1 MDQYHWILG
10 KELFNLLIL
19 RKLDKKKFEE
29 LINIVNSSAAQNEKV
44 ATLEKNVKKP
54 WRRRN
59 RAFGQIPQT
68 GVTDSGLGCSR
79 VIRCSISVCVYR
91 LPTVSAR

>member
-1 MDQYHWILG
+1 MFD
-10 KELFNLLIL
+10 LLIL

-44 ATLEKNVKKP
+44 ATLEKNVKSLGGVVIELLGK
-54 WRRRN
+54 
-59 RAFGQIPQT
+59 IPQT

-79 VIRCSISVCVYR
+79 AIRCSISVCVYR

>member
-19 RKLDKKKFEE
+19 RKLYKKKFEE

-44 ATLEKNVKKP
+44 ATLEKNVKSLGGVVIELLGKYLKP
-54 WRRRN
+54 
-59 RAFGQIPQT
+59 G
-68 GVTDSGLGCSR
+68 GLGCSR
-79 VIRCSISVCVYR
+79 AIRCSISVCVYR
-91 LPTVSAR
+91 LPTVSDR